1 MHICINIKSY
11 IVKKMSREDKWFL
24 LQNNS
29 KVLILSVMDYT
40 KMNLSGK
47 PNIAVIII
55 TMLEIL

>member
-1 MHICINIKSY
+1 
-11 IVKKMSREDKWFL
+11 MSREDKWFL

-29 KVLILSVMDYT
+29 KVLILSAMDYT